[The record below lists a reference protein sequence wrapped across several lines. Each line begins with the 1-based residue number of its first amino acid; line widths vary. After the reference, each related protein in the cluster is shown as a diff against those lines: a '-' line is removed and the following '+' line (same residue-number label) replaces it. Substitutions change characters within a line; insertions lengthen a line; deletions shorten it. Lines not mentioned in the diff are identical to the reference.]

1 MLLGEMH
8 ATRVDDDAGHDG
20 DRLVAGAALVAVAEV
35 HSVHP
40 LDHRPVEVGEAK
52 SSWFG
57 ERRSYDAHGWQ
68 ATFYRIVASSGF
80 TVPRCPSLV
89 ARTAVVVLLR
99 SEDRPARARWVAD
112 PTLRGAARRTRAPA
126 SPESATSAWSL
137 SRTSQDPG
145 RRKERA

>member
-57 ERRSYDAHGWQ
+57 GTS
-68 ATFYRIVASSGF
+68 
-80 TVPRCPSLV
+80 
-89 ARTAVVVLLR
+89 VV
-99 SEDRPARARWVAD
+99 
-112 PTLRGAARRTRAPA
+112 RRTRVAGDV
-126 SPESATSAWSL
+126 L
-137 SRTSQDPG
+137 SNSG
-145 RRKERA
+145 E